1 MKNHISPDEL
11 PALKEWNRILD
22 RSEINWSLI
31 LENIFKSI
39 TNNNKLI
46 QFQYKLLM
54 RIISTCKYMRYKMKI
69 VKDNG
74 RCSLC
79 DQSLETLEHIFLS
92 CSHTKAFCDKLKCF
106 NQNNIDREFR
116 DRKKM
121 YFVLCNHSN
130 SVINY
135 FNLTAKWYISK
146 NFHSSKLLIWK
157 EYIRYIKL
165 ALNGERQGIRVAILE
180 IINS

>member
-1 MKNHISPDEL
+1 MKNHNSPDEL

-22 RSEINWSLI
+22 RSDINWSLI
-31 LENIFKSI
+31 LENIFKII

-54 RIISTCKYMRYKMKI
+54 RISTCKYMRYKMKI

-74 RCSLC
+74 QCSLC
-79 DQSLETLEHIFLS
+79 DESLETLEHIFLS

-106 NQNNIDREFR
+106 IQNNIDREFR

-146 NFHSSKLLIWK
+146 N
-157 EYIRYIKL
+157 
-165 ALNGERQGIRVAILE
+165 GIRTIYPGTIYPGTIYPGTIYPGTIHPALYFAF
-180 IINS
+180 NYRS